1 MNIVITGASSG
12 IGLTIAKHLASLG
25 HQVVGTSRYK
35 EGPFENFELLKLDV
49 TDDASVE
56 KFAGQILERL
66 SQIDVLI
73 NNAGYVIAG
82 PIENITIEE
91 AKQQLDTNYFGFVRL
106 TQRFLPNFRA
116 NNTGKIIN
124 ICSLA
129 GQIGMPFQA
138 HYSASKYAVEGFTE
152 ALRLEL
158 APYNIQ
164 VCNINPG
171 DFCTNITANRK
182 TTSHIDSAYLKQYEN
197 LISIYATEEN
207 NGADPQIIAELISS
221 LLYKKKLKVR
231 YTVGKFSQTS
241 SVFFKRF
248 FGAEIFERVLKMMW
262 KIG

>member
-12 IGLTIAKHLASLG
+12 IGLTIAKHLAHLG

-35 EGPFENFELLKLDV
+35 EGAFENFHLLKLDV

-56 KFAGQILERL
+56 KFGDQILERL

-91 AKQQLDTNYFGFVRL
+91 AKQQLDTNYFGLVRV
-106 TQRFLPNFRA
+106 TQQFLPHFRA
-116 NNTGKIIN
+116 NNIGKIIN

-138 HYSASKYAVEGFTE
+138 HYSASKYAIEGFTE

-158 APYNIQ
+158 APFNIQ

-171 DFCTNITANRK
+171 DFRTNITANRK
-182 TTSHIDSAYLKQYEN
+182 TTSQIDPAYLKQYEHF
-197 LISIYATEEN
+197 IKIYATEEN
-207 NGADPQIIAELISS
+207 NGADPQIIADLISS
-221 LLYKKKLKVR
+221 LLYKKKLNVR
-231 YTVGKFSQTS
+231 YTFGKLSQTS

-248 FGAEIFERVLKMMW
+248 FGEQIFERVLKMMW